1 MILTKIYISVSRI
14 INLKP
19 GNTMKDTIILAYS
32 GGLDTSVLIKWLQEE
47 HDVDVITFTMELG
60 QQTDLKKVA
69 EKANS
74 LGAKKHYSIDGT
86 EEFVLNHVF
95 PAIKAN
101 ALYEGK
107 YPMATALGRP
117 LIAKKLVEI
126 AEKEGATAVA
136 HGCTGKG
143 NDQVRFEVTIKSL
156 APNLKVM
163 APVRE
168 WGLCRKEEIK
178 YAKEKGISIPHLSD
192 PYSIDQNLWG
202 RSIECGHLENP
213 EQEPLEE
220 IYTLTVSPEEA
231 PDKPEYVTIT
241 FEAGV
246 PVALNGEKMKPV
258 ALIEKLNEI
267 GGKHGVGRVDHIED
281 RLVGIKSRKIYE
293 SPAAEVLVEA
303 HKDLEKLV
311 LTRHELEFKKQIDE
325 KWTFLVYTGLWIDP
339 LREALDAF
347 IDKTQERV
355 CGEVKMKLYKGHCWV
370 AGRSSP
376 MSLYDKNLATYEV
389 ETSFNQ
395 AHAEGFIEL
404 WGLPTK
410 VANILKEKV
419 KKEKKC

>member
-1 MILTKIYISVSRI
+1 M
-14 INLKP
+14 
-19 GNTMKDTIILAYS
+19 A
-32 GGLDTSVLIKWLQEE
+32 
-47 HDVDVITFTMELG
+47 LG

-69 EKANS
+69 DKANS

-86 EEFVLNHVF
+86 EEFVLNYVF

-126 AEKEGATAVA
+126 AQKENAVAVA

-143 NDQVRFEVTIKSL
+143 NDQVRFDVTVKAM
-156 APNLKVM
+156 APDLKVM

-168 WGLCRKEEIK
+168 WGLCREAEIK

-192 PYSIDQNLWG
+192 PYSIDQNIWG
-202 RSIECGHLENP
+202 RSIECGPLENA
-213 EQEPLEE
+213 ELEPLEE
-220 IYTLTVSPEEA
+220 IYELTVSPENA
-231 PDKPEYVTIT
+231 PDKPEYITIL

-246 PVALNGEKMKPV
+246 PVGLNGKKIKPV
-258 ALIEKLNEI
+258 ALIEKLNTI
-267 GGKHGVGRVDHIED
+267 AGKHGIGRVDHIED
-281 RLVGIKSRKIYE
+281 RLIGIKSREVYE
-293 SPAAEVLVEA
+293 SPAAEVMIEA
-303 HKDLEKLV
+303 HKDLEKMI
-311 LTRHELEFKKQIDE
+311 LTRHELEFKKLIDD
-325 KWTFLVYTGLWIDP
+325 KWTWLVYTGLWIEP
-339 LREALDAF
+339 LREALEEF
-347 IDKTQERV
+347 INKSQERV

-370 AGRSSP
+370 VGRSSP

-410 VANILKEKV
+410 VVNILKEKV
-419 KKEKKC
+419 KKEKKD

>member
-1 MILTKIYISVSRI
+1 
-14 INLKP
+14 
-19 GNTMKDTIILAYS
+19 MKDTIILAYS

-47 HDVDVITFTMELG
+47 YDVDVVTFTMELG

-69 EKANS
+69 DKARS
-74 LGAKKHYSIDGT
+74 LGAKNHYSVDGT
-86 EEFVLNHVF
+86 EDFVQNYVF

-101 ALYEGK
+101 SLYEGK

-126 AEKEGATAVA
+126 AQKENAIAVA

-143 NDQVRFEVTIKSL
+143 NDQVRFDITVKAL
-156 APNLKVM
+156 APDLKVI

-168 WGLCRKEEIK
+168 WGLCREAEIK
-178 YAKEKGISIPHLSD
+178 YAKEKCINIPHLSD

-202 RSIECGHLENP
+202 RSIECGPLENA

-220 IYTLTVSPEEA
+220 IYELTVSPEKA
-231 PDKPEYVTIT
+231 PDKPEYVTIV
-241 FEAGV
+241 FEAGI
-246 PVALNGEKMKPV
+246 PVGLNGKKLKPV

-267 GGKHGVGRVDHIED
+267 AGKHGVGRVDHIED
-281 RLVGIKSRKIYE
+281 RLVGIKSREIYE
-293 SPAAEVLVEA
+293 SPAAEVLIEA
-303 HKDLEKLV
+303 HKDLEKMI

-325 KWTFLVYTGLWIDP
+325 KWTWLVYNGLWIDP
-339 LREALDAF
+339 LREALEAF

-355 CGEVKMKLYKGHCWV
+355 CGEVKMKLYKGRCCV
-370 AGRSSP
+370 VGRSSP

-419 KKEKKC
+419 KKESKC

>member
-1 MILTKIYISVSRI
+1 
-14 INLKP
+14 
-19 GNTMKDTIILAYS
+19 MKDTIILAYS

-47 HDVDVITFTMELG
+47 YDVDVITFTMELG

-69 EKANS
+69 EKAHS
-74 LGAKKHYSIDGT
+74 LGVKKHYSIDAE
-86 EEFVLNHVF
+86 EEFVIKHVF

-101 ALYEGK
+101 ALYEEK

-117 LIAKKLVEI
+117 LIVKKLVEI
-126 AEKEGATAVA
+126 AEKEGAIAVA

-143 NDQVRFEVTIKSL
+143 NDQVRFDVTIKSL

-168 WGLCRKEEIK
+168 WGLSRKEEIK

-192 PYSIDQNLWG
+192 PYSIDQNIWG

-220 IYTLTVSPEEA
+220 IYEWTVSPEEA
-231 PDKPEYVTIT
+231 PDKPEYVTIK
-241 FEAGV
+241 FEDGV
-246 PVALNGEKMKPV
+246 PIALNGEQLDPV
-258 ALIEKLNEI
+258 TLIKNLNKI
-267 GGKHGVGRVDHIED
+267 AGKHGVGRVDHIED
-281 RLVGIKSRKIYE
+281 RLVGIKSREIYE
-293 SPAAEVLVEA
+293 CPAAEVLVEA

-311 LTRHELEFKKQIDE
+311 LTRHELEFKKQVDD

-339 LREALDAF
+339 LREALEAF

-355 CGEVKMKLYKGHCWV
+355 CGEVKMKLYKGRCWV

-395 AHAEGFIEL
+395 SYAEGFIEL

-410 VANILKEKV
+410 VANILKKRV
-419 KKEKKC
+419 KEEKKC

>member
-1 MILTKIYISVSRI
+1 
-14 INLKP
+14 
-19 GNTMKDTIILAYS
+19 MKDTIILAYS

-47 HDVDVITFTMELG
+47 YDVDVITFTMELG

-69 EKANS
+69 EKAHS
-74 LGAKKHYSIDGT
+74 LGAKKHYSIDAE
-86 EEFVLNHVF
+86 EEFVIKHVF

-101 ALYEGK
+101 ALYEEK

-117 LIAKKLVEI
+117 LIVKKLVEI
-126 AEKEGATAVA
+126 AEKEGAIAVA

-143 NDQVRFEVTIKSL
+143 NDQVRFDVTIKSL

-168 WGLCRKEEIK
+168 WGLSRKEEIK

-192 PYSIDQNLWG
+192 PYSIDQNIWG

-220 IYTLTVSPEEA
+220 IYEWTVSPEEA
-231 PDKPEYVTIT
+231 PDKPEYVTIK
-241 FEAGV
+241 FEDGV
-246 PVALNGEKMKPV
+246 PIALNGEQLDPV
-258 ALIEKLNEI
+258 TLIKNLNKSA
-267 GGKHGVGRVDHIED
+267 GKHGVGRIDHIED
-281 RLVGIKSRKIYE
+281 RLVGIKSREIYE
-293 SPAAEVLVEA
+293 CPAAEVLVEA

-311 LTRHELEFKKQIDE
+311 LTRHELEFKKQVDE

-339 LREALDAF
+339 LREALEAF

-355 CGEVKMKLYKGHCWV
+355 CGEVKMKLYKGRCWV

-395 AHAEGFIEL
+395 SYAEGFIEL

-410 VANILKEKV
+410 VANILKKRV
-419 KKEKKC
+419 KEEKKC

>member
-1 MILTKIYISVSRI
+1 MTKIYISVSEI
-14 INLKP
+14 INIEQ
-19 GNTMKDTIILAYS
+19 GNTMKDTVILAYS

-47 HDVDVITFTMELG
+47 YDVNVVTFTMELG
-60 QQTDLKKVA
+60 QQTDLKKVGD
-69 EKANS
+69 KARF
-74 LGAKKHYSIDGT
+74 LGAKNHYSVDGT
-86 EEFVLNHVF
+86 EEFVLNYVF

-101 ALYEGK
+101 ALYEGT

-126 AEKEGATAVA
+126 AQKENATAVA

-143 NDQVRFEVTIKSL
+143 NDQVRFDVTVKAL
-156 APNLKVM
+156 APDLKVM

-168 WGLCRKEEIK
+168 WGLCREAEIK
-178 YAKEKGISIPHLSD
+178 YANEKGISIPHLSD

-202 RSIECGHLENP
+202 RSIECGHLENAD
-213 EQEPLEE
+213 QEPLEE
-220 IYTLTVSPEEA
+220 IYTLTASPEEA
-231 PDKPEYVTIT
+231 PDSPEYVTIQ
-241 FEAGV
+241 FEAGC
-246 PVALNGEKMKPV
+246 PVALNGKKMKPV

-267 GGKHGVGRVDHIED
+267 AGKHGVGRVDHIED
-281 RLVGIKSRKIYE
+281 RLVGIKSREIYE
-293 SPAAEVLVEA
+293 SPAAEVLIEA
-303 HKDLEKLV
+303 HKDLEKMI

-325 KWTFLVYTGLWIDP
+325 KWTWLVYTGLWIDP
-339 LREALDAF
+339 LREALEVF

-355 CGEVKMKLYKGHCWV
+355 CGEVNMKLYKGRCWST
-370 AGRSSP
+370 GRSSP

-410 VANILKEKV
+410 VATVLKEKV

>member
-1 MILTKIYISVSRI
+1 
-14 INLKP
+14 
-19 GNTMKDTIILAYS
+19 MKDTIILAYS

-47 HDVDVITFTMELG
+47 YDVDVITFTMELG

-69 EKANS
+69 EKAHS
-74 LGAKKHYSIDGT
+74 LGVKKHYSIDAE
-86 EEFVLNHVF
+86 EEFVIKHVF

-101 ALYEGK
+101 ALYEEK

-117 LIAKKLVEI
+117 LIVKKLVEI
-126 AEKEGATAVA
+126 AEKEGAIAVA

-143 NDQVRFEVTIKSL
+143 NDQVRFDVTIKSL

-168 WGLCRKEEIK
+168 WGLSRKEEIK

-192 PYSIDQNLWG
+192 PYSIDQNIWG

-220 IYTLTVSPEEA
+220 IYTLTASLEEA
-231 PDKPEYVTIT
+231 PDKPEYVTIK
-241 FEAGV
+241 FEDGV
-246 PVALNGEKMKPV
+246 PIALNGEQLDPV
-258 ALIEKLNEI
+258 TLIKNLNKI
-267 GGKHGVGRVDHIED
+267 AGKHGVGRIDHIED
-281 RLVGIKSRKIYE
+281 RLVGIKSREIYE

-339 LREALDAF
+339 LREALEAF

-355 CGEVKMKLYKGHCWV
+355 CGEVKMKLYKGRCWV

-395 AHAEGFIEL
+395 SYAEGFIEL

-410 VANILKEKV
+410 VANILKKRV

>member
-1 MILTKIYISVSRI
+1 
-14 INLKP
+14 
-19 GNTMKDTIILAYS
+19 
-32 GGLDTSVLIKWLQEE
+32 
-47 HDVDVITFTMELG
+47 MELG
-60 QQTDLKKVA
+60 QKSNLNKVE
-69 EKANS
+69 EKAQS
-74 LGAKKHYSIDGT
+74 LGAKKHYSVDCT
-86 EEFVLNHVF
+86 EEFIKNYVF
-95 PAIKAN
+95 EAIKAN
-101 ALYEGK
+101 SLYEGK

-126 AEKEGATAVA
+126 AQKEGAVAVA

-143 NDQVRFEVTIKSL
+143 NDQVRFDVTVKAL

-168 WGLCRKEEIK
+168 WGLCRDAEIK
-178 YAKEKGISIPHLSD
+178 YAKEKGITIPHLSD
-192 PYSIDQNLWG
+192 PYSIDQNIWG
-202 RSIECGHLENP
+202 RSIECGPLENA

-231 PDKPEYVTIT
+231 PDTPEYVTIE

-246 PVALNGEKMKPV
+246 PVGLNDKKMKPI

-267 GGKHGVGRVDHIED
+267 AGKHGVGRVDHIED
-281 RLVGIKSRKIYE
+281 RLVGIKSREIYE
-293 SPAAEVLVEA
+293 SPAAEVLIEA

-311 LTRHELEFKKQIDE
+311 LTRHELEFKKLVDE
-325 KWTFLVYTGLWIDP
+325 KWTQLVYTGLWIDP
-339 LREALDAF
+339 LREALEAF
-347 IDKTQERV
+347 IDKSQERV
-355 CGEVKMKLYKGHCWV
+355 CGEVTMKLYKGRCWV

-404 WGLPTK
+404 WGLPSK

-419 KKEKKC
+419 KKENKC

>member
-1 MILTKIYISVSRI
+1 L
-14 INLKP
+14 
-19 GNTMKDTIILAYS
+19 KDTIVLAYS
-32 GGLDTSVLIKWLQEE
+32 GGLDTSVLVKWLQEKY
-47 HDVDVITFTMELG
+47 DVDLITVTIELG
-60 QQTDLKKVA
+60 QKTNLKKVEENA
-69 EKANS
+69 HKI
-74 LGAKKHYSIDGT
+74 GVKKHYSIDV
-86 EEFVLNHVF
+86 EQEFVTKHVF

-101 ALYEGK
+101 ALYEEK
-107 YPMATALGRP
+107 YSMATALGRP
-117 LIAKKLVEI
+117 LIVKKLVEI
-126 AEKEGATAVA
+126 AEKEGATAIA

-143 NDQVRFEVTIKSL
+143 NDQVRFDVTIKSL
-156 APNLKVM
+156 APNLRVI

-168 WGLCRKEEIK
+168 WELSRKEEIK
-178 YAKEKGISIPHLSD
+178 YAKEKGIDIPHLSD
-192 PYSIDQNLWG
+192 PYSIDQNIWG

-220 IYTLTVSPEEA
+220 IYTLTVSPEKA
-231 PDKPEYVTIT
+231 PDKPEYVTIK
-241 FEAGV
+241 FEDGV
-246 PVALNGEKMKPV
+246 PIALNGKKMKPV
-258 ALIEKLNEI
+258 SLIKKLNEI
-267 GGKHGVGRVDHIED
+267 AGKHGVGRIDHIED
-281 RLVGIKSRKIYE
+281 RLVGIKSREIYE

-325 KWTFLVYTGLWIDP
+325 KWTQLVYTGLWIDP
-339 LREALDAF
+339 LREALEAF

-355 CGEVKMKLYKGHCWV
+355 CGEVKMKLYKGGCWV
-370 AGRSSP
+370 VGRSSP

-395 AHAEGFIEL
+395 AHSEGFIEL